1 MVPSTLTSYR
11 FNRNSWLAWSLCGI
25 ISVLAVIN
33 IILVSRYQSANGN
46 LIMLTGD
53 TGWDILQIVFAVV
66 AALIVSHQP
75 RNRIGWLLMTPAL
88 LFTLGQPIA
97 AYLNRFTSAPE
108 PTLPNLLMTWFEN
121 WSWLAIIFPLLLI
134 LLLFPTGSPPSPRW
148 RWVLFYALGM
158 FVFFLLWAG
167 LVTQIAQQDD
177 KWSLPNPIG
186 LIPDGPVST
195 IILAM
200 WIINLALLT
209 VICVTSLFVRYRR
222 ASSVERLQIKWLL
235 FAGGVFVL
243 LYVPLLIWQSNLPVL
258 DTDVAN
264 MILFLLGMLFPVAIA
279 IAILRYRL
287 YDIDILINRTLVY
300 GSLTALVIGLYVLVV
315 GYLGSWLRTDNNLLI
330 SLVATGVVA

>member
-1 MVPSTLTSYR
+1 MQSTSGSHR

-53 TGWDILQIVFAVV
+53 TGWDILQIVFAVL
-66 AALIVSHQP
+66 AALIISHQP

-88 LFTLGQPIA
+88 LFTIGQPIA

-108 PTLPNLLMTWFEN
+108 PTFPNLLMTWFET
-121 WSWLAIIFPLLLI
+121 WSWLGIIFPLLLI

-148 RWVLFYALGM
+148 RWVLFYTLGM
-158 FVFFLLWAG
+158 FVFSLLWAG
-167 LVTQIAQQDD
+167 LVTHIAQQDD

-200 WIINLALLT
+200 WIISLAFLT
-209 VICVTSLFVRYRR
+209 VICVTSLFVCYRR
-222 ASSVERLQIKWLL
+222 APMIERLQIKWLL
-235 FAGGVFVL
+235 FAAGVFVVF
-243 LYVPLLIWQSNLPVL
+243 YVPGLVWQ
-258 DTDVAN
+258 
-264 MILFLLGMLFPVAIA
+264 
-279 IAILRYRL
+279 
-287 YDIDILINRTLVY
+287 
-300 GSLTALVIGLYVLVV
+300 
-315 GYLGSWLRTDNNLLI
+315 
-330 SLVATGVVA
+330 